1 MSTVGNDDT
10 TFDFVVIANRLPVD
24 RDDTVDPPAWRASPG
39 GLVTAVA
46 PVMRST
52 RGAWVGWAGA
62 ADQEFEPFD
71 LEDMHLV
78 PVPLSSEDIER
89 YYEGFSNATLWPLY
103 HDLIVHPEYH
113 RAWWDSY
120 VAVNER
126 FAARAA
132 QIAAPGA
139 VVWVHDYQLQ
149 LVPALLRRARPDLA
163 IGFFNHIPFPG
174 WEIFAQLPWRAQ
186 ILEGMLGADLIGFQR
201 PADAANFRRAV
212 RITLKRST
220 KDTAVSVPGPDGAES
235 HVAHARSFP
244 ISIDTA
250 QLDALARSEETIA
263 RAHEIRRE
271 LGDPEVLLLGVDRMD
286 YTKGIRHRIK
296 AFGEL
301 LDDGSVSSGEATLVQ
316 IATPSRERIGQYRQL
331 RDDVEQAVG
340 RLNGEHSTLHHQP
353 VHYFHHSY
361 PRDEMAAYYLAADVM
376 LVTALRDGM
385 NLVAKE
391 YVACRTEDD
400 GVLVLSEFTGAAEQ
414 LTQAVTVN
422 PYDITGLKA
431 SILQAVRMPPQERR
445 RRMRAMRRRL
455 HTEDV
460 ARWSA
465 DFLGTLRG
473 IAATRRGAAHA
484 VTAAPGSLP
493 SDTAPSDTTPSD
505 ASTPPR
511 SPSVTPPPDTSAP
524 TPETPL

>member
-1 MSTVGNDDT
+1 MTTHGSDAT

-24 RDDTVDPPAWRASPG
+24 RDDSTSPSTWKASPG

-62 ADQEFEPFD
+62 TDQEFEPFD

-78 PVPLSSEDIER
+78 PVPLSGQEIER

-103 HDLIVHPEYH
+103 HDLIVHPAYH
-113 RAWWDSY
+113 RNWWDSY
-120 VAVNER
+120 VEVNER
-126 FAARAA
+126 FARRAA
-132 QIAAPGA
+132 EIAAPGA

-149 LVPALLRRARPDLA
+149 LVPALLREARPDLA

-186 ILEGMLGADLIGFQR
+186 ILEGLLGADLIGFQR

-220 KDTAVSVPGPDGAES
+220 KDTAISVPTADGERES
-235 HVAHARSFP
+235 HVAHARAFP

-250 QLDALARSEETIA
+250 QLDSLARSQETIDRA
-263 RAHEIRRE
+263 REIRRE
-271 LGDPEVLLLGVDRMD
+271 LGDPEVLMLGVDRMD

-301 LDDGSVSSGEATLVQ
+301 LNDGSISPGEATLVQ
-316 IATPSRERIGQYRQL
+316 IATPSRERIEHYRQL

-340 RLNGEHSTLHHQP
+340 RINGEHSTLHHQA

-400 GVLVLSEFTGAAEQ
+400 GVLVLSEFAGAAEQ

-431 SILQAVRMPPQERR
+431 SILQAVRMPQQERR

-460 ARWSA
+460 GRWSS

-473 IAATRRGAAHA
+473 IAAARRGAAPA
-484 VTAAPGSLP
+484 VTAVP
-493 SDTAPSDTTPSD
+493 TRT
-505 ASTPPR
+505 
-511 SPSVTPPPDTSAP
+511 PDTLPRDSAP
-524 TPETPL
+524 